1 MSTAVSVVLMTAPNE
16 ENAAAIA
23 RALVEEGLIACA
35 NLVPQVRSIYR
46 WDGALCDER
55 EVLVLMKTAADFEAL
70 RARVV
75 ALHPYAVPE
84 LLKLEVGAGHTPYLD
99 WVLAASSRT

>member
-23 RALVEEGLIACA
+23 RTLVEEGLIACA

-46 WDGALCDER
+46 WEGAVCDER
-55 EVLVLMKTAADFEAL
+55 EVLVVMKTAADFEQL

-75 ALHPYAVPE
+75 SLHPYSVPE
-84 LLKLEVGAGHTPYLD
+84 VIKLEVGAGHTPYLE
-99 WVLAASSRT
+99 WVLSASHRT